1 MIRVADEFASKTV
14 CVFYAQGCPRSETDT
29 ALIVNFFKANG
40 WKFTNRF
47 EEADLILVATCGF
60 DKTRED
66 ISMKHLSTVYRKKR
80 ADTPVYLLGCLPGIN
95 RHRVESEFKVGI
107 IEATNLRKIDDVI
120 QAKVSIDH
128 VKDPNIFA
136 GYMRGSDG
144 NCNLLDN
151 LRWRLVRSREYFY
164 RGCARI
170 FLPKPSQP
178 LYNTFHN
185 AFNIRISRGCM
196 ENCSYCAI
204 RFVQGPLRSKPLEMV
219 RDEFVRGLAEGYD
232 TFRLIAADAGAY
244 GQDVGENIVNL
255 LACLFEYKGHFRL
268 VCDDFHP
275 KWLIKYS
282 SQLLDIFQ
290 SNTNR
295 LGYIGIPIQS
305 GSQRILQLMRRDYS
319 IPDLR
324 SSLGNL
330 KQKCED
336 LKLITHILIGF
347 PGETKEDFNETIDFL
362 REVRFRNIYVFKYS
376 DRPNVPS
383 ADLPHKVGTMTKE
396 LRLLRFYL
404 TFPTISLI

>member
-1 MIRVADEFASKTV
+1 
-14 CVFYAQGCPRSETDT
+14 
-29 ALIVNFFKANG
+29 
-40 WKFTNRF
+40 
-47 EEADLILVATCGF
+47 
-60 DKTRED
+60 
-66 ISMKHLSTVYRKKR
+66 
-80 ADTPVYLLGCLPGIN
+80 
-95 RHRVESEFKVGI
+95 
-107 IEATNLRKIDDVI
+107 
-120 QAKVSIDH
+120 
-128 VKDPNIFA
+128 
-136 GYMRGSDG
+136 
-144 NCNLLDN
+144 
-151 LRWRLVRSREYFY
+151 
-164 RGCARI
+164 
-170 FLPKPSQP
+170 
-178 LYNTFHN
+178 
-185 AFNIRISRGCM
+185 
-196 ENCSYCAI
+196 
-204 RFVQGPLRSKPLEMV
+204 
-219 RDEFVRGLAEGYD
+219 
-232 TFRLIAADAGAY
+232 LIAADAGAY